1 MYDAMGCAR
10 LWDYGMTRMNT
21 TGIILTS
28 WILYFSREA
37 GLRRIV
43 CYIENGRPER
53 LSNLAKVTQLVGG
66 REDKTNLKTI
76 LLPVNQRFSDSGLRA
91 PLYFQ
96 QLWKTHQELLF
107 IWVKSVN
114 MYCSRNYNKVVHL
127 LRTMALQVALSFSDS
142 EP

>member
-76 LLPVNQRFSDSGLRA
+76 LLPVNQRFSDSLVLG
-91 PLYFQ
+91 PLYTFNNYG
-96 QLWKTHQELLF
+96 KPTKSFCLF
-107 IWVKSVN
+107 GLN
-114 MYCSRNYNKVVHL
+114 
-127 LRTMALQVALSFSDS
+127 LSTCTVLEITTKWFTF
-142 EP
+142 